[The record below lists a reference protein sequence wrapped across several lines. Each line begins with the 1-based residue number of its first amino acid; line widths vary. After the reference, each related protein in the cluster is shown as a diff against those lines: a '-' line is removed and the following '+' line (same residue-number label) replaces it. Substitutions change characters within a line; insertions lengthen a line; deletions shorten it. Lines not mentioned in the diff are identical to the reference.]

1 MNLPVEALKLR
12 SGYRLQFERSQESW
26 VLLFPEGMVQLN
38 PSAGMILQ
46 AFLKPSTIEKVVSE
60 LQGCF
65 PAMDIREDIRSF
77 VQEAYDQRWLD
88 VTG

>member
-12 SGYRLQFERSQESW
+12 SGYRLQFESHQDSW

-46 AFLKPSTIEKVVSE
+46 AFLKPSTIENVVSE
-60 LQGCF
+60 LQASF
-65 PAMDIREDIRSF
+65 PALDIRDDILTF